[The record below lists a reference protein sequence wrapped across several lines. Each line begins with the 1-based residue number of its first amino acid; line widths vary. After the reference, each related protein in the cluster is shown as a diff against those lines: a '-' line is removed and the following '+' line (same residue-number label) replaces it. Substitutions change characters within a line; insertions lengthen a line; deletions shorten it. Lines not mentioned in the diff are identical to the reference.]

1 MPVRTGQEY
10 LAGLRDGR
18 AVWYAGERV
27 SDVSAH
33 PALRQAAQ
41 SIARLYDL
49 QHEPD
54 LKEIM
59 TYPSPTSGEPVGLSF
74 IMPRRVEDLVRRRR
88 MMKVWA
94 DATCGMMGRTPD
106 FLNVSIMGFA
116 AHRDFFAQCA
126 PRCGDNIWRYYEY
139 VRERD
144 LCLTHTLVPPQID
157 RSKAASQQADPYLV
171 LGVVRETS
179 DGVIVRGARML
190 ATLAPFADEIAVY
203 PSTFRGFQGDEQRYA
218 IMFAIPVATPGLTFI
233 CREGFDLNRPPWDH
247 PLGARFDE
255 MDCVAIFED
264 VLVPWERI
272 FLYNNVELYN
282 RTFAATRHL
291 SHVGHQIAVKAIAKT
306 EFVLGVACLLAETI
320 GIQEFLHVQEKL
332 GELITYL
339 ETIKACVR
347 AAEVDATP
355 NALGVLEPAQDPLH
369 TVRLMYPSWYPRM
382 IEILQI
388 LGAGGFMLTPSQRDL
403 ASPIGPLIDK
413 YYQGANASG
422 ADRVKLFKLAW
433 DLVGDAIGSRQV
445 LYERFFSGD
454 PIRNMAL
461 RYVSYDKSTAMA
473 KVRAFLASYD

>member
-1 MPVRTGQEY
+1 MPARTGKEY
-10 LAGLRDGR
+10 LAGLRDSR
-18 AVWYAGERV
+18 TVWYAGERV
-27 SDVSAH
+27 ADVTAH
-33 PALRQAAQ
+33 PALKHGAE

-49 QHEPD
+49 QHQPD
-54 LKEIM
+54 LKDLM
-59 TYPSPTSGEPVGLSF
+59 TLPSPTTGERVGMSF
-74 IMPRRVEDLVRRRR
+74 IMPRTIDDLVKRRQ

-116 AHRDFFAQCA
+116 AHRDFFAQCQ
-126 PRCGDNIWRYYEY
+126 PQFGDNIWRYYEY
-139 VRERD
+139 IREHD

-190 ATLAPFADEIAVY
+190 ATLAPYADELAVY

-218 IMFAIPVATPGLTFI
+218 MMFAIPIATPGLTFI
-233 CREGFDLNRPPWDH
+233 CREGFDLNRPEWDH
-247 PLGARFDE
+247 PLGSRFDE
-255 MDCVAIFED
+255 MDCVAIFD
-264 VLVPWERI
+264 NVLVPWERV

-282 RTFAATRHL
+282 RTFAATKHL
-291 SHVGHQIAVKAIAKT
+291 SYVGHQVAVKNIAKT

-320 GIQEFLHVQEKL
+320 GIKEFLHVQEKL

-347 AAEVDATP
+347 AAEVDAQP
-355 NALGVLEPAQDPLH
+355 NAMGVLELAQDPLH

-382 IEILQI
+382 IEILHI
-388 LGAGGFMLTPSQRDL
+388 LGAGGFMLTPSKRDL
-403 ASPIGPLIDK
+403 DSPVGSLIEK
-413 YYQGANASG
+413 YYQGANATG

-433 DLVGDAIGSRQV
+433 DLAGDAIGSRQV

-454 PIRNMAL
+454 PVRNMAL
-461 RYVSYDKSTAMA
+461 RYVSYDKTAAMERVKA
-473 KVRAFLASYD
+473 WLQQY